1 METHTMT
8 TQATHTP
15 GPWRYCV
22 ITEKIW
28 AADGQEDV
36 GMIAPGPDLA
46 GWEPNGRLMAAAPDL
61 LEALRG
67 LAECVEGYRQTGC
80 LGAWDKPLGEARA
93 AIAKAEG
100 AQ

>member
-1 METHTMT
+1 MT

-61 LEALRG
+61 LEALKSCRSNMRI
-67 LAECVEGYRQTGC
+67 LAKAAGC
-80 LGAWDKPLGEARA
+80 PASFEAADNAARE

-100 AQ
+100 RAP